1 MTGRGAG
8 DGPVWIAS
16 YMKSGNTWMRLMLMH
31 LLQPRGEDDAWRP
44 DQAISVGTG
53 PLPRANIERAS
64 LLDTALLTA
73 EEQDLLRPRLCD
85 AEARA
90 KSERCFFKSHDA
102 YRFNRD
108 DLPIHGEIAGQAA
121 LYLVR
126 DPRDVALS
134 LAPFWGWSLDRT
146 VAFLNDPDAD
156 LQGIPKRFSQ
166 QIFQKCLDWSS
177 HVSSWLD
184 QERVPILVIRYEDLK
199 VSPAAWLAKAAEF
212 LELRISDADIER
224 AVALTDFD
232 RLKREE
238 ETYGFSERFRPD
250 TSFFRRAEPGEG
262 RTLLDRDL
270 RTAIE
275 RAHGTVMARLGYSCE
290 DGIAIGA

>member
-1 MTGRGAG
+1 MTGRGGA

-31 LLQPRGEDDAWRP
+31 LLKPRGEDDGWTL

-53 PLPRANIERAS
+53 PIPRTHIERAS
-64 LLDTALLTA
+64 FLDTALLTA
-73 EEQDLLRPRLCD
+73 DEQDLLRPRLCD

-90 KSERCFFKSHDA
+90 ERERCFFKTHDA
-102 YRFNRD
+102 YRFNRNNI
-108 DLPIHGEIAGQAA
+108 PIHGECAGQAA

-134 LAPFWGWSLDRT
+134 LAPFWGWSLDTT
-146 VAFLNDPDAD
+146 VAFLNDPEAD
-156 LQGIPKRFSQ
+156 LQGIPKRFSK
-166 QIFQKCLDWSS
+166 QIFQKSLDWSS

-184 QERVPILVIRYEDLK
+184 QDRVPILVIRYEDLRA
-199 VSPAAWLAKAAEF
+199 SPASWLTKAAEF
-212 LELRISDADIER
+212 LELRISETDIER

-262 RTLLDRDL
+262 RRRLDREL
-270 RTAIE
+270 RKAIE
-275 RAHGTVMARLGYSCE
+275 REHGAVMARLGYRCE
-290 DGIAIGA
+290 DDIESPA